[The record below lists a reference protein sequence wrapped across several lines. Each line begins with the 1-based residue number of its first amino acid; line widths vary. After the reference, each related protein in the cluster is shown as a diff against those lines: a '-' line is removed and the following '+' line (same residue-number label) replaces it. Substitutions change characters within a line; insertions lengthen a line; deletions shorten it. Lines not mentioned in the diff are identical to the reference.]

1 MVPPHEFHNGGR
13 GAGRFEQG
21 GTGLGMVKAPGDRP
35 PPFETRRWL
44 GEASGHS
51 GPGSEDKDHPV
62 RPTLLAL
69 PDVMEQSSGQQVRFC
84 MTMSE
89 QVTGRVHG
97 VEDVAG
103 MLTEEEVEKLRR
115 EMRSRK
121 REVFF
126 GWQA

>member
-1 MVPPHEFHNGGR
+1 MVPPHEFHHGGR

-21 GTGLGMVKAPGDRP
+21 GARLGMVKAPGDCP
-35 PPFETRRWL
+35 PPFEARRWP
-44 GEASGHS
+44 GEPSGHS

-62 RPTLLAL
+62 SPALLAL
-69 PDVMEQSSGQQVRFC
+69 PDVVEQSGGQQVRFC
-84 MTMSE
+84 MTVSK

-115 EMRSRK
+115 EMRTREG
-121 REVFF
+121 EVFG